1 MSRRHLLSIGDLS
14 RQEFDLLLNNAEAL
28 LEISSRQLK
37 KVPALRGKTVINLF
51 LQPSTRTRTSFE
63 IAAKRLSADA
73 ITIMEGTSSL
83 TEGETLLDTAMTL
96 EAMAPDVLVVR
107 HSHSGVPHLLA
118 KHLADTSVVNAGD
131 GDHEHPVQAI
141 LDCLTLKRR
150 FGAQLS
156 GLSIAIV
163 GDVLHSRIARSTL
176 KAHALLGNNIRL
188 VGPPTLVSR
197 SFLGS
202 EMKDVQIYHDLCEG
216 IEGADVVMCLRLSQQ
231 AKEQGFLERE
241 YAEEYRID
249 EEALARLA
257 PRSVVL
263 HAGPVTR
270 GVEVTSE
277 VVDGPRSLIRDQVRS
292 GVAVGMSVLL
302 SMITSSQ
309 VEVEQ

>member
-1 MSRRHLLSIGDLS
+1 MARRHLLSIGDLS
-14 RQEFDLLLNNAEAL
+14 RSEFDLLLNNAEAL

-73 ITIMEGTSSL
+73 VTILEGTSSL

-107 HSHSGVPHLLA
+107 HSQSGVPHLLA

-150 FGAQLS
+150 FGSNVS
-156 GLSIAIV
+156 GLTLAIV
-163 GDVLHSRIARSTL
+163 GDVRHSRIARSTL
-176 KAHALLGNNIRL
+176 KAHALLGNKIRL
-188 VGPPTLVSR
+188 VGPPALVSKT
-197 SFLGS
+197 FLGP
-202 EMKDVQIYHDLCEG
+202 ELRDVEVHHDLEAG
-216 IEGADVVMCLRLSQQ
+216 VEGADVVMCLRLSQQ
-231 AKEQGFLERE
+231 AKEQHIGGTYVRNFRV
-241 YAEEYRID
+241 EEEVLRK
-249 EEALARLA
+249 AA
-257 PRSVVL
+257 PNSVVL

-270 GVEVTSE
+270 GVEITSE

-302 SMITSSQ
+302 SVITSSQ
-309 VEVEQ
+309 AEVEQ